1 MESGKCGKTMK
12 NRICAKILALCTMS
26 LILFVLQACED
37 TEGYNFFSAIEG
49 TVYDAASGKS
59 LSNASVVLIPSSR
72 TLQTNENGTFIFEKL
87 DPGQYTLSVQ
97 KEGYYVDRKSVSAVS
112 GETIR
117 TDILLQKI

>member
-1 MESGKCGKTMK
+1 MK